1 MSVNEEI
8 RWNTLF
14 KKFNGLEKEL
24 LKIMKKTPP
33 SNDYTTKRVCK
44 SGDNL
49 KHKMLIPINKEQKK
63 KRKMGRNQETNCK
76 EKTINKRDT
85 TSVESSEMI
94 NKKQHRENVSE
105 NETKPEQ
112 KQKEVILDWLN
123 FMEQNMKDELEKLQ
137 KEDKHIENVVVTQ
150 INAFSKFMK
159 EILSRLTSIYCS
171 LITADTKNCQFN
183 GGTLKENEAVQ
194 HTKELLHKLKDT
206 CDDMKNLFTTITE
219 KTINNDI
226 VAAFIKGIEETKI
239 KETNESVQYIL
250 NQIIST
256 YENITEK
263 HVNTIDSGIQ
273 KKINVVT
280 TNDINKITFPIQ
292 EVLEKL
298 KVAYENVKKTYN
310 NTIQTLKNEETDI
323 KMCESDLKENEKRL
337 FNVEKTIRPS
347 KIPIYSPKNKLKSTD
362 HLKNQ
367 ISTVSNV
374 KNTKN
379 QKEKIEEQSEQK
391 LDNEKWLKHY
401 NEKVNRE
408 LIDNV
413 KSRENKRRIS
423 VQDVLK
429 QLKKTYDKMKLEYR
443 TISRHLIEK
452 NIEDE
457 IIERGIFLRG
467 LERAKKENEICEKN
481 INKSVVGEKI
491 GIDLLDENGYE
502 NVENIHNLSTKSS
515 KSKILKCLESL
526 RFLSPN
532 KRNYYIKGNH
542 THFMNIQEEMNNLET
557 DRKKIEQEM
566 SDIEAKLSTFKVY
579 NGDILLQLID
589 GNIANEYI
597 SNDTNT
603 NIKTLNTKQTVAKHY
618 AKQSKMN
625 PSNKLGTVMSKRNC
639 QRQYMKEEQIQTVD
653 DKESQIELDDC
664 VSRPLTRIMKD
675 ETNQTLLKSYTNYVE
690 EIPRKLSNF
699 KTVDNEVITLNNQVV
714 KKEEFVNIEHH
725 DTLRI
730 ESEQEIEDNGIIR
743 KAEEQLDRIDSLL
756 NRSVINKNR
765 SIVEVAEE
773 QIQRI
778 ERYLSKYS
786 NRFEKE
792 EECEE
797 IDFELENHK
806 FDNIRQYKSMSEDTF
821 MKYPEP
827 LSQICNRNVEGQ
839 GSGDKPIDFQKKLK
853 VVKLPNQSLYDW
865 QSPDDKEQIKYTIM
879 RAEHGIEQKTK
890 NLLENLDTNDSG
902 EYIGFP
908 NVLNEPSNFNRIV
921 NKLKT
926 YSVTEGKN
934 SELKLVLRTEK
945 ETFEELKQ
953 VLLEKIDR
961 LDNINSIL
969 KRIVENRQINREEC
983 EKEDQ

>member
-33 SNDYTTKRVCK
+33 SNDYTAKRVCK

-63 KRKMGRNQETNCK
+63 KRKMGRNQETNCN
-76 EKTINKRDT
+76 EKTIHKTDT
-85 TSVESSEMI
+85 TSLESSEMI
-94 NKKQHRENVSE
+94 NKKQHR
-105 NETKPEQ
+105 
-112 KQKEVILDWLN
+112 DWLN

-280 TNDINKITFPIQ
+280 NDINTITFPIQ

-310 NTIQTLKNEETDI
+310 NTIQTLKNNETDI
-323 KMCESDLKENEKRL
+323 KMCESDLKENEKTL
-337 FNVEKTIRPS
+337 FNVEKPIRPS
-347 KIPIYSPKNKLKSTD
+347 KIPIYSPKNKLKSID

-374 KNTKN
+374 KKTKN
-379 QKEKIEEQSEQK
+379 QKEKIEKQSEQK
-391 LDNEKWLKHY
+391 LDNEKWLKCY

-429 QLKKTYDKMKLEYR
+429 QLKNTYDKMKLEYR

-457 IIERGIFLRG
+457 IIERGIFIRG

-491 GIDLLDENGYE
+491 GIDLLDGNGYE

-532 KRNYYIKGNH
+532 KKNYYIKGNH
-542 THFMNIQEEMNNLET
+542 THFSNKNIFAQFVVNHMGNEKSDESIQLKIEDLYENNNLIDENKMNIQEEMNNLET

-603 NIKTLNTKQTVAKHY
+603 NIKTLNTKQTVSKHY

-675 ETNQTLLKSYTNYVE
+675 ETNQT
-690 EIPRKLSNF
+690 
-699 KTVDNEVITLNNQVV
+699 
-714 KKEEFVNIEHH
+714 
-725 DTLRI
+725 
-730 ESEQEIEDNGIIR
+730 EQEIEDNGIIR

-806 FDNIRQYKSMSEDTF
+806 FDNIRQYKSTSEDTF

-839 GSGDKPIDFQKKLK
+839 GSGDKPIDFKKKLK

-969 KRIVENRQINREEC
+969 KRIVENRQINSEEC